1 MQITVLGAAGR
12 IGQEVVRSA
21 LIKDYKIRVLVRNPD
36 KLGKLKDQVEVI
48 QGNLLNATLVEE
60 AMMGSEAVI
69 NLSGAAK
76 EPDQILKFE
85 RIGHILIEKLKAQR
99 IKRLINISADVA
111 ILPMEKLELR
121 RRVLRMITYLFYKDM
136 KHVQDTVMKIII
148 AENEID
154 WTLIRPAFIT
164 DKPRTGN
171 IILNDRKLP
180 GMSVTLPDLG
190 QFIVNQVESRDW
202 IHKGPMIASA

>member
-99 IKRLINISADVA
+99 IKRLINISAAVA

-148 AENEID
+148 AENEIE

>member
-21 LIKDYKIRVLVRNPD
+21 LIKDYKIRVLVRNPE

-99 IKRLINISADVA
+99 IKRLINISAAVA

-148 AENEID
+148 AENEIE

>member
-21 LIKDYKIRVLVRNPD
+21 LIKDYKIRVLVRNPE

-48 QGNLLNATLVEE
+48 QGNLLDATLVEE

-99 IKRLINISADVA
+99 IKRLINISAAVA

-148 AENEID
+148 AENEIE

>member
-21 LIKDYKIRVLVRNPD
+21 LIKDYKIRVLVRNPE
-36 KLGKLKDQVEVI
+36 KLGKLKDQVEVK
-48 QGNLLNATLVEE
+48 QGNLLDATLVEE
-60 AMMGSEAVI
+60 AIIGSEAVI
-69 NLSGAAK
+69 NLSGAVK

-99 IKRLINISADVA
+99 IKRLINISAAVA

>member
-12 IGQEVVRSA
+12 IGQEVVRLA

-48 QGNLLNATLVEE
+48 QGNLLDATLVEE

>member
-12 IGQEVVRSA
+12 IGQEVVKSA
-21 LIKDYKIRVLVRNPD
+21 LIKDYKIRVLVRNPE
-36 KLGKLKDQVEVI
+36 KLGKLKDQVEVK
-48 QGNLLNATLVEE
+48 QGNLLDATLVEE
-60 AMMGSEAVI
+60 AIIGSEAVI
-69 NLSGAAK
+69 NLSGAVK

-99 IKRLINISADVA
+99 IKRLINISAAVA